1 MALGKTLD
9 ELAHARAKLVREVR
23 SRRPDEPVDVLAGR
37 LRHAESLLAEASL
50 AMRPE
55 GRAGLARAPVGTFRT
70 MRRPELADLML
81 LATVTLWGLNFTVTK
96 YVLSHGFQPL
106 AYGCLRFGAA
116 AAILGGIA
124 YGRERT
130 LAVRR
135 RDFVFLGVSAL
146 IGITLNQVTFV
157 YGTKLTTATSVALM
171 FGTLPVMA
179 GLFAFAL
186 GIERLSSRF
195 WLAAA
200 LAIGG
205 AVLVALGSGGGVSGH
220 VWGDLLA
227 LAATLTWA
235 WYSVAAAPVLSRY
248 SALRVSGLAFVIGT
262 IPLLAIGSE
271 QLATQDYGFSASI
284 WLLYVFAVLG
294 PLVVANLLWFGAI
307 SRVGPSHAAV
317 FANLQPFLG
326 AIFALLILSEPIGR
340 LEIAGGLAIAGAIIL
355 SRDRRPAVPAPAAE
369 ARPAGTV
376 RK

>member
-1 MALGKTLD
+1 
-9 ELAHARAKLVREVR
+9 
-23 SRRPDEPVDVLAGR
+23 
-37 LRHAESLLAEASL
+37 
-50 AMRPE
+50 
-55 GRAGLARAPVGTFRT
+55 
-70 MRRPELADLML
+70 ML

-106 AYGCLRFGAA
+106 AYGCLRFSAA

-130 LAVRR
+130 LALRR
-135 RDFVFLGVSAL
+135 RDVVFLGGAAL
-146 IGITLNQVTFV
+146 IGICINQITFV
-157 YGTKLTTATSVALM
+157 YATKLTTATTVALM

-195 WLAAA
+195 WLAAG

-205 AVLVALGSGGGVSGH
+205 AALVAIGSGGGVSGH

-227 LAATLTWA
+227 LAATVTWA
-235 WYSVAAAPVLSRY
+235 CYSVAAAPILSRY
-248 SALRVSGLAFVIGT
+248 SALRVSALAFLIGT
-262 IPLLAIGSE
+262 VPLLAIGSE
-271 QLATQDYGFSASI
+271 QLATQDYGFPASI

-294 PLVVANLLWFGAI
+294 PLVIANLLWFGGI

-326 AIFALLILSEPIGR
+326 AIFSLLILSESISR
-340 LEIAGGLAIAGAIIL
+340 LQVAGGLAIAAGIVL
-355 SRDRRPAVPAPAAE
+355 SRQRRTPAPAPLGE
-369 ARPAGTV
+369 AGATGTV

>member
-1 MALGKTLD
+1 MG
-9 ELAHARAKLVREVR
+9 RF
-23 SRRPDEPVDVLAGR
+23 RRV
-37 LRHAESLLAEASL
+37 
-50 AMRPE
+50 
-55 GRAGLARAPVGTFRT
+55 
-70 MRRPELADLML
+70 RRPELADLML

-96 YVLSHGFQPL
+96 YVISHGFQPL

-116 AAILGGIA
+116 AAILGGVA

-130 LAVRR
+130 LALRR
-135 RDFVFLGVSAL
+135 RDFLFLGGSAL
-146 IGITLNQVTFV
+146 IGICLNQVCFV
-157 YGTKLTTATSVALM
+157 YGTKLTTATSVALI

-186 GIERLSSRF
+186 GIDRLSSRF

-205 AVLVALGSGGGVSGH
+205 AVLVALGSGGGLSGH
-220 VWGDLLA
+220 IWGDLLA
-227 LAATLTWA
+227 LVATLTWA
-235 WYSVAAAPVLSRY
+235 WYSVAAAPLLSRY
-248 SALRVSGLAFVIGT
+248 SALRVSSLAFVIGT

-271 QLATQDYGFSASI
+271 QLATQDYGFPVSI

-307 SRVGPSHAAV
+307 SRIGPSHAAV

-340 LEIAGGLAIAGAIIL
+340 LQIAGGLAIAGAIIL

-369 ARPAGTV
+369 PRPAGTV

>member
-1 MALGKTLD
+1 MG
-9 ELAHARAKLVREVR
+9 
-23 SRRPDEPVDVLAGR
+23 SF
-37 LRHAESLLAEASL
+37 EA
-50 AMRPE
+50 
-55 GRAGLARAPVGTFRT
+55 

-81 LATVTLWGLNFTVTK
+81 LGTVTLWALNFTVTK

-106 AYGCLRFGAA
+106 AYGCLRFAAA

-124 YGRERT
+124 YGREQT
-130 LAVRR
+130 LALRR
-135 RDFVFLGVSAL
+135 RDLVFLGSSAL
-146 IGITLNQVTFV
+146 IGITLNQVAFV

-171 FGTLPVMA
+171 FGTLPVLA

-186 GIERLSSRF
+186 GVERLGSRF

-205 AVLVALGSGGGVSGH
+205 AVLVAVGPGGGVTGH

-227 LAATLTWA
+227 LLATAAWA
-235 WYSVAAAPVLSRY
+235 WYSVAAAPLLSSY
-248 SALRVSGLAFVIGT
+248 SALRVSSLAFVIGT

-271 QLATQDYGFSASI
+271 QLATQDYRFPASI

-294 PLVVANLLWFGAI
+294 PLVVANLLWLGGI
-307 SRVGPSHAAV
+307 RRVGPSYAAV

-340 LEIAGGLAIAGAIIL
+340 LEIVGGLAIAAAIVL
-355 SRDRRPAVPAPAAE
+355 SRDRRPAVPAAAGKP
-369 ARPAGTV
+369 RPAGTV